1 MMRRL
6 LHNECIET
14 KTRICG
20 VNKRRIYESR
30 TTMINDFQ
38 NIYKSRSSIRK
49 FIDKTIEE
57 DKITQ
62 ILNVVNTAPSA
73 GNLQA
78 YEVVVVKSKD
88 VKAKLSEAAL
98 NQAFIAEASIVL
110 VFIAKTEESSVR
122 YGRRGEELYSIQDAT
137 IACTYAML
145 AAEALGLSSTWVG
158 AFNDDKIID
167 ILDCKNGEVPVVLL
181 PIGYT
186 LSPKLSFTRR
196 KDLNELSREI

>member
-1 MMRRL
+1 
-6 LHNECIET
+6 
-14 KTRICG
+14 
-20 VNKRRIYESR
+20 
-30 TTMINDFQ
+30 MINDFQ
-38 NIYKSRSSIRK
+38 NICKSRSSIRK

-62 ILNVVNTAPSA
+62 ILNIVNTEPSA

-98 NQAFIAEASIVL
+98 QQTFIGEASIVL
-110 VFIAKTEESSVR
+110 VFVAKTEESVVR
-122 YGRRGEELYSIQDAT
+122 YGRRGKELYSIQDAT

-145 AAEALGLSSTWVG
+145 ACEALGVCSTWVG
-158 AFNDDKIID
+158 AFNENKIID
-167 ILDCKNGEVPVVLL
+167 ILHCKNGEVPVVLL

-186 LSPKLSFTRR
+186 LSPKVSITRR

>member
-1 MMRRL
+1 MM
-6 LHNECIET
+6 
-14 KTRICG
+14 
-20 VNKRRIYESR
+20 
-30 TTMINDFQ
+30 NDFQ
-38 NIYKSRSSIRK
+38 NICKSRSSIRK
-49 FIDKTIEE
+49 FINKTIEE

-98 NQAFIAEASIVL
+98 HQAFIGEASIVL
-110 VFIAKTEESSVR
+110 VFIAKTEESSMR
-122 YGRRGEELYSIQDAT
+122 YGRRGKELYSIQDAT
-137 IACTYAML
+137 IACVYAML
-145 AAEALGLSSTWVG
+145 ACEALGLSSTWVG

-167 ILDCKNGEVPVVLL
+167 ILHCKNGEVPVVLL

-186 LSPKLSFTRR
+186 LSPKVSFTRR
-196 KDLNELSREI
+196 KDLNELSREV

>member
-1 MMRRL
+1 M
-6 LHNECIET
+6 IGDFQ
-14 KTRICG
+14 RIC
-20 VNKRRIYESR
+20 
-30 TTMINDFQ
+30 
-38 NIYKSRSSIRK
+38 KSRKSIRK

-62 ILNVVNTAPSA
+62 ILNIVNTAPSA

-88 VKAKLSEAAL
+88 VKEKLSEAAL
-98 NQAFIAEASIVL
+98 HQAFIGEASIVL

-122 YGRRGEELYSIQDAT
+122 YGRRGKELYSIQDAT

-145 AAEALGLSSTWVG
+145 ACEDLGISSTWVG
-158 AFNDDKIID
+158 AFNEEKIID
-167 ILDCKNGEVPVVLL
+167 ILHCKNGEVPVVLL

-186 LSPKLSFTRR
+186 LSPKVSLTRR